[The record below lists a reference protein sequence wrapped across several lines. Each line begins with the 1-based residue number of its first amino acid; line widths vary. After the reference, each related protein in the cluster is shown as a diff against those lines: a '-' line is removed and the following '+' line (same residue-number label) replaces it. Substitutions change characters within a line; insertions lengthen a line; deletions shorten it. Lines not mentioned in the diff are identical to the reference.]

1 MVSRRVPEQSINF
14 MSSESRKCAC
24 NFCEAAHLS
33 FLGVLRPTHVGL
45 QSVPPLCVL
54 HPAVHKS
61 IHPSG
66 TSINSFIQT
75 FIPYRFPLH
84 FSSFSF
90 SSVFFGSFFLHC
102 CCSQGGGRGVQAL
115 RQHQHHNHNITVEFI
130 TRPTLGESFNCV
142 SCCPEALNT
151 WSIPPPPPS
160 TLFQMFFPLEN
171 YSVLSPVGNT
181 FSNDALKSC
190 SARESAL

>member
-45 QSVPPLCVL
+45 QSDPPPLSSTQL
-54 HPAVHKS
+54 YISPS
-61 IHPSG
+61 IHQGRPS
-66 TSINSFIQT
+66 TRSFKHSYHTVFHYI
-75 FIPYRFPLH
+75 FPLSP
-84 FSSFSF
+84 FLLF
-90 SSVFFGSFFLHC
+90 FFGSFFLNC

-130 TRPTLGESFNCV
+130 TRPTLGESFNCL

-151 WSIPPPPPS
+151 
-160 TLFQMFFPLEN
+160 
-171 YSVLSPVGNT
+171 
-181 FSNDALKSC
+181 
-190 SARESAL
+190 